1 MRQKRLITLEQ
12 TYKAFFMS
20 HWRDHLDS
28 ANVLKTSEL
37 VVSAME
43 ELEPE
48 LVDGPDDNPQ
58 FKDHDAW
65 DWAADFT
72 TWLEEQELVNK

>member
-1 MRQKRLITLEQ
+1 
-12 TYKAFFMS
+12 
-20 HWRDHLDS
+20 
-28 ANVLKTSEL
+28 
-37 VVSAME
+37 ME